1 MRPKHP
7 HAAESGV
14 GKHTARESERAQ
26 SCAAGKERVANAHP
40 QNLASGPQGPGA
52 IFFSRPGTR
61 SLPRR
66 PSPRWLAALPMSKS
80 PTSFP
85 LWPDRPPGALGDQ
98 LQDRPTL
105 TSFPPTA
112 KPTGAGII
120 VFPGG
125 AYGMLA
131 PHEGET
137 YAHWLAAHGI
147 HAWVLQ
153 YRLGPHGYR
162 HPAML
167 HDAARAV
174 RTVRHLARQQKLD
187 PARIGVMG
195 SSAGGHLVAT
205 IITKFD
211 AGQSGAA
218 DPIERESSRP
228 DLGILCYP
236 VITMQEPHAHM
247 GSRENLLGLNPGP
260 ELIDALSAE
269 LHVKPDTSPAF
280 IWHTVADNAVP
291 VENALIF
298 ASALRAAGVPFAL
311 SIYENGVHGLGLG
324 TPAQP
329 APPWATDCLFWLRER
344 KFAS

>member
-260 ELIDALSAE
+260 ELIAR
-269 LHVKPDTSPAF
+269 SPPSC
-280 IWHTVADNAVP
+280 T
-291 VENALIF
+291 
-298 ASALRAAGVPFAL
+298 
-311 SIYENGVHGLGLG
+311 
-324 TPAQP
+324 
-329 APPWATDCLFWLRER
+329 
-344 KFAS
+344 

>member
-40 QNLASGPQGPGA
+40 QIWPRDRKVPGPY
-52 IFFSRPGTR
+52 FFIRPD
-61 SLPRR
+61 
-66 PSPRWLAALPMSKS
+66 LAALAAPPPVAFARRRMPKT
-80 PTSFP
+80 PASFP
-85 LWPDRPPGALGDQ
+85 LWPGRAPGALGDQ
-98 LQDRPTL
+98 PQDRPTL
-105 TSFPPTA
+105 ASFPPTA
-112 KPTGAGII
+112 KATSASII

-131 PHEGET
+131 PHEGEA
-137 YAHWLAAHGI
+137 YAHWLAAQGI

-162 HPAML
+162 HPVML

-211 AGQSGAA
+211 AGQPGAA

-228 DLGILCYP
+228 DVGILCYP
-236 VITMQEPHAHM
+236 VITMKEPHAHM
-247 GSRENLLGLNPGP
+247 GSRENLLGLNPNP

-269 LHVKPDTSPAF
+269 LHVTPNTSPAF
-280 IWHTVADNAVP
+280 IWHTVADSAVP

-298 ASALRAAGVPFAL
+298 ATALRQAGVPFAL
-311 SIYENGVHGLGLG
+311 SLYENGVHGLGLG
-324 TPAQP
+324 TPGQP
-329 APPWATDCLFWLRER
+329 APPWTTDCLFWLRGHG
-344 KFAS
+344 FVS